1 MTLGGLLKHMAWV
14 EDWWFSQVL
23 HDNPVLPPWDE
34 IDWSVDPDWEWHSAA
49 DDSPEELRALWQA
62 AVEKSR
68 TLTEALW
75 PRAAWG
81 GCPTC
86 VFDDGHAPSLRWIVT
101 HMIEEYARHNGHA
114 DLLREA
120 FDGQVGRVVTRR
132 RGAGG
137 PCASAPTSSP
147 CAFAHGL
154 LQRQHEGPRARRRED
169 RRAPHRRADPDLHA
183 QRPEP
188 ARHLLAGLEDLVGQG
203 LGQVDEH
210 PGVRLA

>member
-1 MTLGGLLKHMAWV
+1 MTDAPLIDEHGRHEPPTAGDEASTLLGFLDYQRATLEWKTRGLGADGLAARLHPTAMTLGGLLKHMAWV

-49 DDSPEELRALWQA
+49 GDSPEELRALWQA

-68 TLTEALW
+68 TLAEAAL
-75 PRAAWG
+75 AEG
-81 GCPTC
+81 GMGRLSTC

-120 FDGQVGRVVTRR
+120 FDGQVG
-132 RGAGG
+132 
-137 PCASAPTSSP
+137 
-147 CAFAHGL
+147 
-154 LQRQHEGPRARRRED
+154 E
-169 RRAPHRRADPDLHA
+169 
-183 QRPEP
+183 
-188 ARHLLAGLEDLVGQG
+188 
-203 LGQVDEH
+203 
-210 PGVRLA
+210 